1 MKISREQRHEHTNLI
16 QNRKPGTISCL
27 QFLTWMT
34 LEGKIKSKKGEKG
47 RKNNAWMVNGWWH
60 HWAIS
65 KLACKNHLSGRGGI
79 CHTALLLGDQV
90 AEYLNLIPLHVWY
103 CARINWLPGGFG
115 NDRFRWRGV
124 YQLGS
129 LLPNF
134 AYALRSK
141 ILPLLRTMHTGHNL
155 KIAGHYYFRVL
166 HPVLNVT
173 PFASVSPKLKSFSL
187 A

>member
-16 QNRKPGTISCL
+16 QNRKPGTISWL

-90 AEYLNLIPLHVWY
+90 AEYLNLIPLHVLR
-103 CARINWLPGGFG
+103 ALI
-115 NDRFRWRGV
+115 
-124 YQLGS
+124 GS
-129 LLPNF
+129 QVDSVMTDFDEGASTSLEACYRTLHTRSD
-134 AYALRSK
+134 LRSCHCSEQCTLGT
-141 ILPLLRTMHTGHNL
+141 I
-155 KIAGHYYFRVL
+155 
-166 HPVLNVT
+166 
-173 PFASVSPKLKSFSL
+173 
-187 A
+187 